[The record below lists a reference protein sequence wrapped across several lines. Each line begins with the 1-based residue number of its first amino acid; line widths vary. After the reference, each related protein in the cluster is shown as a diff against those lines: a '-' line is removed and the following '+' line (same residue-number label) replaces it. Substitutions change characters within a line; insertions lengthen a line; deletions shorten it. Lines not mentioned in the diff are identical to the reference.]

1 MSKGDRKERLERILK
16 DAEPVLDQPSG
27 NGKTVDI
34 GDIAGQ
40 ANQIVVGNDN
50 IVITDSRHLAK
61 AHSLRKATRLLWMG
75 VAVLCVPLIF
85 CVEGTRPPD
94 PKIIGSITTI
104 TARNEPDLQT
114 ANLVDTTAPLTV
126 IHAQPGFQCYAG
138 CSFLKPTRTI
148 DPLAGQ
154 KHQNI

>member
-1 MSKGDRKERLERILK
+1 MSKGDRRERLERILK
-16 DAEPVLDQPSG
+16 EAEPALDQPSG
-27 NGKTVDI
+27 NGKTVGI

-50 IVITDSRHLAK
+50 IVITNTRHRTK
-61 AHSLRKATRLLWMG
+61 AHPLRRATRLLWMG
-75 VAVLCVPLIF
+75 VVVLCVPLIS
-85 CVEGTRPPD
+85 CVEATRPPD

-104 TARNEPDLQT
+104 TAQNEPDLQT
-114 ANLVDTTAPLTV
+114 ADLADTTAPLTV
-126 IHAQPGFQCYAG
+126 IHAQPGFHCYAG

-154 KHQNI
+154 RSQDI